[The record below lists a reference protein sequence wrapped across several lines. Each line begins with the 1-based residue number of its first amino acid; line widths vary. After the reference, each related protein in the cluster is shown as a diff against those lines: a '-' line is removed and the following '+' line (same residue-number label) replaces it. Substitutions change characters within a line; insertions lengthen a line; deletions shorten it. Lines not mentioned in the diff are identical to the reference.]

1 MAIKT
6 GESNGIV
13 GSVVVAEVCT
23 LPSAVLV
30 DCAIDCA
37 AIVISRVHGVY
48 FLSYMHISRT

>member
-23 LPSAVLV
+23 LPSALLV